1 MKTPNTMAS
10 ATTSTLIAAALCT
23 ALLAGCGSP
32 AQSDA
37 PSAAAGNST
46 SVIQTEVNAGN
57 ESNAY
62 DDSVFF
68 TSASDYADISSFS
81 AQTIDGKTF
90 TQDDLARADVTHINF
105 WSPDCGYCVEEM
117 PQIASWHKTM
127 PQNVQ
132 LITVCTDYELDPVS
146 AQEIIEE
153 CGFEGVTLVSGEGDF
168 VDLVN
173 SVAFLPTTIAVDSS
187 GNVVGDAL
195 EGMTDDVPATFGRMV
210 DVALQA
216 QGKAATNA

>member
-1 MKTPNTMAS
+1 MKSPNTMAS
-10 ATTSTLIAAALCT
+10 ATTGTLIAAALCT
-23 ALLAGCGSP
+23 ALLAGCGNP
-32 AQSDA
+32 AQSNA
-37 PSAAAGNST
+37 PSAAAGNTT
-46 SVIQTEVNAGN
+46 SIIQTEVNAEN

-62 DDSVFF
+62 NDSVFF

-90 TQDDLARADVTHINF
+90 TQEDLASADVTLINF
-105 WSPDCGYCVEEM
+105 WSPYCGYCVEEM
-117 PQIASWHKTM
+117 PHIASWQKTL

-132 LITVCTDYELDPVS
+132 FITVCVDYELDPIS
-146 AQEIIEE
+146 AQAIIEE

-195 EGMTDDVPATFGRMV
+195 EGMATDVPATFGHMV

-216 QGKAATNA
+216 QGEAATNA